1 MPSKG
6 YETIGLKPAILKQ
19 LQKETDKYYPGM
31 FVPSALIMMM
41 NEIKRADYCVNM
53 YNLNID
59 FSGSYTSLTMRSDV
73 KVWLE
78 ENYNELIEQYSDK
91 YKIGNF
97 TRFVSF
103 FLINMFESKRTSQ
116 QYIIKLKESDFRWL
130 EEEYIKKK
138 EEYKIKYNILN
149 FDSFADFFL
158 KELLQKFNAAREIL
172 TI

>member
-19 LQKETDKYYPGM
+19 LQIETDKYYPGM

-41 NEIKRADYCVNM
+41 NEVKRGDYYVKMHNIK
-53 YNLNID
+53 ID

-78 ENYNELIEQYSDK
+78 ENYNNLIDEYAEK
-91 YKIGNF
+91 YKIRNF
-97 TRFVSF
+97 TRFVSV
-103 FLINMFESKRTSQ
+103 FLINMFESKRNSQ

-130 EEEYIKKK
+130 EEEYKKRK
-138 EEYKIKYNILN
+138 EEYKLKYNILN
-149 FDSFADFFL
+149 FDNFADFFV
-158 KELLQKFNAAREIL
+158 KELLKKFNAAKEIL